1 MQLFP
6 ANPGKLIGN
15 PAEKL
20 FSPSGNPLPDQTS
33 QHGKHIP
40 AKKQKLHRQGVGLR
54 KITCLVFL
62 PKVLNMTAQAPDA
75 AGKTPG
81 LNGQEIGAGPGT
93 LWCGTAGPG
102 LRAVFGLSPG
112 LPFCPVGRWG
122 WLRTPSVM
130 FLLFHKSPLEYEN
143 HKKLQIV
150 TAPYHTSF

>member
-1 MQLFP
+1 MYTIQTL
-6 ANPGKLIGN
+6 NRISDCIR
-15 PAEKL
+15 EV
-20 FSPSGNPLPDQTS
+20 LPEGRYRIDE
-33 QHGKHIP
+33 
-40 AKKQKLHRQGVGLR
+40 A
-54 KITCLVFL
+54 
-62 PKVLNMTAQAPDA
+62 AQAPDA

-122 WLRTPSVM
+122 WLRTPSMM